1 MNAHPLFI
9 EWLVK
14 STYISLY
21 KLDEEVLMH
30 NTGMEPEAVEIYCE
44 VGDIRALGAKFTI
57 KAPLGFAVEHRLN
70 LDRKSEKVDKSFCIF
85 MVI

>member
-21 KLDEEVLMH
+21 KLDEKILMH
-30 NTGMEPEAVEIYCE
+30 NTGMKPEAVGNYCKLS
-44 VGDIRALGAKFTI
+44 GIRALGAKFTFTD
-57 KAPLGFAVEHRLN
+57 LY
-70 LDRKSEKVDKSFCIF
+70 KV
-85 MVI
+85 